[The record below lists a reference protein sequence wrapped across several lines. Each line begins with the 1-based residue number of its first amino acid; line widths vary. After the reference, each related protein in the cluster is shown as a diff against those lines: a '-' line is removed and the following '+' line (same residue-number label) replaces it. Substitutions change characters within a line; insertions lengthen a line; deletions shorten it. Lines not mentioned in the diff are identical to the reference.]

1 MSIPE
6 GYQERYKT
14 GNAPWDIGKPDFN
27 LIEVVTQKP
36 IPPCKALDV
45 GCGTGDNAIWLAQN
59 GFQVV
64 AIDTSDIALEKARE
78 KAHEAN
84 VECDFR
90 LIDFLMSEVDGA
102 PFSFVFD
109 RGCFHSYASEE
120 ERILFAKN
128 VAQHLGVGGLWL
140 TLVGN
145 ADDRREGPGPPRRT
159 ALDIVSA
166 VETYFEVLSLI
177 STHFVSNRPTPPRAW
192 RCLMQRR
199 EP

>member
-6 GYQERYKT
+6 GYQERYKA
-14 GNAPWDIGKPDFN
+14 GSAPWDIGKPDFN
-27 LIEVVTQKP
+27 LIEVVSQKP
-36 IPPCKALDV
+36 ISPCKALDI

-64 AIDTSDIALEKARE
+64 AIDTADIALEKARD
-78 KAHEAN
+78 KAREAK

-90 LIDFLMSEVDGA
+90 LLNFLSSKVEGA
-102 PFSFVFD
+102 PFDFVFD
-109 RGCFHSYASEE
+109 RGCFHSYASPE
-120 ERILFAKN
+120 ERTLFAKN

-140 TLVGN
+140 SLIGN

-166 VETYFEVLSLI
+166 VEPYFEIISLI
-177 STHFVSNRPTPPRAW
+177 SSHFGSNRPTPPRAW